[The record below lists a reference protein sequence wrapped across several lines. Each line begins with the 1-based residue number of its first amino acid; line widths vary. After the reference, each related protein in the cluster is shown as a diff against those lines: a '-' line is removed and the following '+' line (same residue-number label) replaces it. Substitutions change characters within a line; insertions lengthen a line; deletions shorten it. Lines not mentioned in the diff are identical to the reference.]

1 MVLDGGVR
9 RVFYGL
15 LEEDLDA
22 FCPVSGGRHLGCRG
36 FGDAVFHC
44 LFAF

>member
-1 MVLDGGVR
+1 MLEGGVR

-15 LEEDLDA
+15 LEEDMDA
-22 FCPVSGGRHLGCRG
+22 FCPVSEGWQLGSRG